1 MRICSEMLEFE
12 PGKIKDSDRYLF
24 LNTIA
29 MGTLIRDLISTLGK
43 ERAKGFLVRY
53 GWFCGIND
61 AISICKKHPDAPMS
75 FLIRW
80 FVSVLNVSILFYKDQ
95 L

>member
-1 MRICSEMLEFE
+1 MLEFE
-12 PGKIKDSDRYLF
+12 PGKIKMGSDRYLF

-29 MGTLIRDLISTLGK
+29 MVTIIRNLIPKLGK
-43 ERAKGFLVRY
+43 ERAKGFLVQY

-61 AISICKKHPDAPMS
+61 AISICKKYPDAPMS

-80 FVSVLNVSILFYKDQ
+80 FISVLKVLILFYKDQ